1 MGKGQ
6 LPLLS
11 CSKIACVLALLNAVG
26 LPHPQKAERVKST
39 CRTGMK
45 WLAKVA
51 SGRRGLYSKSELFG
65 GLSDPASW
73 LIRLIV
79 GDQEVQWSTQ
89 SSVTKK
95 GRLWLRTMEMLSVD

>member
-1 MGKGQ
+1 M
-6 LPLLS
+6 PLDCSTRKKQSALS
-11 CSKIACVLALLNAVG
+11 PL
-26 LPHPQKAERVKST
+26 
-39 CRTGMK
+39 CRTGIK

-51 SGRRGLYSKSELFG
+51 SGRRGLYIESELFG

-79 GDQEVQWSTQ
+79 GDQEAQWSTQ